1 MGGRGSVGGSRST
14 YRRDSTS
21 LFRQKQAQG
30 GDAGSGGGGGSTKNK
45 TGNAGAGTGGI
56 EGGGG
61 SVEGGG
67 GSTVE
72 TKPTET
78 AQTADT
84 DSSTATDINEQDY
97 SNLTDGELKEL
108 FEESSFF
115 EDLINKYDE
124 GKPAQ
129 FKQQYRV
136 YYKRWLTSEGIEEP
150 APQNKLEMEFAD
162 NVTTAAK
169 TKKIAQFDQMPTRIR
184 EELFERGVK
193 INVGRR
199 ADETDRWGEYAPSQ
213 GVDGNTL
220 IADGRKMGELN
231 FYDSK
236 TNDIFISTS
245 SKDSSFNVMVHE
257 MGHGVDAK
265 WNKTAVDT
273 IWVDAAGVSSVFQ
286 VKEISRDDPDF
297 MYLHDNY
304 VKNNTGI
311 DSYYRGGPSGTS
323 DEDGRSELFAE
334 SMAAYFHGGRQ
345 GMVGFLAAIPN
356 ETGIMQRDY
365 VIDAIIGIWYRY
377 GILE

>member
-1 MGGRGSVGGSRST
+1 VGGRGSVGGTRST
-14 YRRDSTS
+14 YRGNSTT
-21 LFRQKQAQG
+21 LYRQKQAQG
-30 GDAGSGGGGGSTKNK
+30 GDAGGGGGSTKNK

-61 SVEGGG
+61 SAGGLGGG

-78 AQTADT
+78 DQTTDT
-84 DSSTATDINEQDY
+84 DSSTATDINEQDL
-97 SNLTDGELKEL
+97 STLTDEQLVDMFEQSEIFDELVDKYPGDAEYNRNRPL
-108 FEESSFF
+108 FYS
-115 EDLINKYDE
+115 
-124 GKPAQ
+124 
-129 FKQQYRV
+129 
-136 YYKRWLTSEGIEEP
+136 RWLKSEGLGAP
-150 APQNKLEMEFAD
+150 APANKLEMEFAD

-199 ADETDRWGEYAPSQ
+199 ADDTDRWGEYAPSQ
-213 GVDGNTL
+213 GIDGNTL

-297 MYLHDNY
+297 IYLHDNY

-311 DSYYRGGPSGTS
+311 LPYYRGGPSGTS